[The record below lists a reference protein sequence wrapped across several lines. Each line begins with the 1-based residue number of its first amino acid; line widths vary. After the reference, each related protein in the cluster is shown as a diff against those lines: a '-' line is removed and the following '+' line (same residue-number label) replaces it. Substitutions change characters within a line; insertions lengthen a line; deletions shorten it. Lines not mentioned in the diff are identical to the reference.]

1 MSTFNMATPLCRQ
14 IFSHSKVIGR
24 FCQCQ
29 RGIRTN
35 ATFSRV
41 QRSQKY
47 YLYGTAAATS
57 LYFGWKWLESN
68 ARVEA
73 ARPPRR
79 MMEDV
84 SLRGLKLNHRER
96 RFIKFASVEYQGQLY
111 MTPQDFIESVTD
123 SEPRPRLK
131 RRTLWDKDLDRFHQE
146 TPSLAKGSPDMFRNI
161 FDKGIISYTEYL
173 FLLSILTKPQT
184 GFRIAF
190 NMFDTDGNERVD
202 KEEFL
207 VLMEMIT
214 AGVFQAYATWVSDT
228 TSDKT
233 DDKTAKKLEATKQVV
248 SQLLVGPDAKRIRV
262 GLEKIFS
269 TARRDRLNRALEGV
283 VKPPDTGEEEESE
296 PLEDELQKSHVVNTT
311 LLVHFFGRK
320 GKQELKFEEFKM
332 FMENLQ
338 TEVLEIEFNEFSKG
352 LPAITELDFA
362 RILLRYTYLQS
373 DQYELYLERLLDRIP
388 DGQGITFNE
397 FKSFCQFLNTLDDF
411 AIAMRMYTLA
421 DQPISQ
427 EEFHRAVKICTGT
440 ELSPHIV
447 DTVFKIF
454 DDDGDGQL
462 SYKEFIAIMRDRLHR
477 GFKTR
482 QLREGWEGFKSCIKE
497 EMTRD
502 DPSVPAL

>member
-207 VLMEMIT
+207 VL
-214 AGVFQAYATWVSDT
+214 
-228 TSDKT
+228 
-233 DDKTAKKLEATKQVV
+233 
-248 SQLLVGPDAKRIRV
+248 
-262 GLEKIFS
+262 EKIFS

-283 VKPPDTGEEEESE
+283 VKPPDTGLYPTGEEEESE

>member
-1 MSTFNMATPLCRQ
+1 MAAAARRITPNIRYGNRFSQCSRTFRTTV
-14 IFSHSKVIGR
+14 SHG
-24 FCQCQ
+24 
-29 RGIRTN
+29 N
-35 ATFSRV
+35 AL
-41 QRSQKY
+41 KNPNI
-47 YLYGTAAATS
+47 YLYGTAAATTI
-57 LYFGWKWLESN
+57 YFGWKWMERN
-68 ARVEA
+68 AVVEA
-73 ARPPRR
+73 ARPGRR
-79 MMEDV
+79 MTDEQ

-96 RFIKFASVEYQGQLY
+96 RFIKFASAEYEGQLY

-131 RRTLWDKDLDRFHQE
+131 RRILQENDLDRFAQE
-146 TPSLAKGSPDMFRNI
+146 TPILSKGSPDMFRTI

-207 VLMEMIT
+207 VL
-214 AGVFQAYATWVSDT
+214 
-228 TSDKT
+228 
-233 DDKTAKKLEATKQVV
+233 
-248 SQLLVGPDAKRIRV
+248 
-262 GLEKIFS
+262 EKIFS
-269 TARRDRLNRALEGV
+269 TARRDRLNRALEGA
-283 VKPPDTGEEEESE
+283 VKSSDTGEDVEV
-296 PLEDELQKSHVVNTT
+296 LEDELQKSHVVDTT
-311 LLVHFFGRK
+311 LLLHFFGRK
-320 GKQELKFEEFKM
+320 GKQDLKFEEFRM

-362 RILLRYTYLQS
+362 KILLRYTYLQS
-373 DQYELYLERLLDRIP
+373 DQYEMYLERLLDRIP
-388 DGQGITFNE
+388 EERGITFSE

-427 EEFHRAVKICTGT
+427 EEFHRAVKICTGE

-477 GFKTR
+477 GFKHTSR
-482 QLREGWEGFKSCIKE
+482 SEGWEAFKQCVKS
-497 EMTRD
+497 EMKA
-502 DPSVPAL
+502 VV

>member
-1 MSTFNMATPLCRQ
+1 MSTFNMATPLCRR
-14 IFSHSKVIGR
+14 IFPNSKVFGR
-24 FCQCQ
+24 FSQCQ

-41 QRSQKY
+41 QRNQKFC
-47 YLYGTAAATS
+47 LYGTAAATS
-57 LYFGWKWLESN
+57 LYFGWKWLENN
-68 ARVEA
+68 AVVEA
-73 ARPPRR
+73 ARPSRR
-79 MMEDV
+79 MMEDQ

-146 TPSLAKGSPDMFRNI
+146 TPSLSKGSPDMFRTI

-190 NMFDTDGNERVD
+190 NMFDTDGNQRVD

-228 TSDKT
+228 ASDSTDIKT
-233 DDKTAKKLEATKQVV
+233 TKKIEATKQVV
-248 SQLLVGPDAKRIRV
+248 SELLMGRDAKKNRV

-283 VKPPDTGEEEESE
+283 VKVADAGLYPTGEEEPE
-296 PLEDELQKSHVVNTT
+296 PLEDELQKSHVVDTT

-320 GKQELKFEEFKM
+320 GKQDLKFEEFKM

-373 DQYELYLERLLDRIP
+373 DQYEMYLERLLDRIP

-427 EEFHRAVKICTGT
+427 EEFHRAVKICTGA

-477 GFKTR
+477 GFKHTSR
-482 QLREGWEGFKSCIKE
+482 SEGWDAFKQCVKS
-497 EMTRD
+497 EMKA
-502 DPSVPAL
+502 VV

>member
-283 VKPPDTGEEEESE
+283 VKPPDTGLYPTGEEEESE

-477 GFKTR
+477 GFKHTSR
-482 QLREGWEGFKSCIKE
+482 SEGWDAFKQCVKS
-497 EMTRD
+497 EMKA
-502 DPSVPAL
+502 VV

>member
-1 MSTFNMATPLCRQ
+1 MAAHLR
-14 IFSHSKVIGR
+14 R
-24 FCQCQ
+24 FCQ
-29 RGIRTN
+29 GVTL
-35 ATFSRV
+35 FSRCSHST
-41 QRSQKY
+41 RGLRTIAYKTYNPKSPRF
-47 YLYGTAAATS
+47 YLYGTAVATS
-57 LYFGWKWLESN
+57 LYFGWKWVEKN
-68 ARVEA
+68 AMVEA
-73 ARPPRR
+73 ARPTRR
-79 MMEDV
+79 VTDEQT
-84 SLRGLKLNHRER
+84 LRGLKLNHRER
-96 RFIKFASVEYQGQLY
+96 RFIKFSSVEYQGQLY

-131 RRTLWDKDLDRFHQE
+131 RRVLTERDLERFMQE
-146 TPSLAKGSPDMFRNI
+146 TPLLSKGSPDMFRTI

-207 VLMEMIT
+207 VL
-214 AGVFQAYATWVSDT
+214 
-228 TSDKT
+228 
-233 DDKTAKKLEATKQVV
+233 
-248 SQLLVGPDAKRIRV
+248 
-262 GLEKIFS
+262 EKIFS
-269 TARRDRLNRALEGV
+269 TARRDRLNRALEGA
-283 VKPPDTGEEEESE
+283 VKQTEGEDGEVEEV
-296 PLEDELQKSHVVNTT
+296 LEDELQKSHVVDTT
-311 LLVHFFGRK
+311 LLLHFFGKK
-320 GKQELKFEEFKM
+320 GKQDLKFEEFKM

-362 RILLRYTYLQS
+362 KILLRYTYLQS
-373 DQYELYLERLLDRIP
+373 DQYEMYLERLLDRIP
-388 DGQGITFNE
+388 EGRGITFTE

-477 GFKTR
+477 GFKHTSR
-482 QLREGWEGFKSCIKE
+482 SEGWDAFKQCVKS
-497 EMTRD
+497 EMKA
-502 DPSVPAL
+502 VV

>member
-1 MSTFNMATPLCRQ
+1 MAAHLR
-14 IFSHSKVIGR
+14 R
-24 FCQCQ
+24 FCQNS
-29 RGIRTN
+29 TL
-35 ATFSRV
+35 FSRYSHST
-41 QRSQKY
+41 RGLRTIAYKTYNPKSPRF
-47 YLYGTAAATS
+47 YLYGTAVATS
-57 LYFGWKWLESN
+57 LYFGWKWVEKN
-68 ARVEA
+68 AMVEA
-73 ARPPRR
+73 ARPTRR
-79 MMEDV
+79 VTDEQT
-84 SLRGLKLNHRER
+84 LRGLKLNHRER
-96 RFIKFASVEYQGQLY
+96 RFIKFSSVEYQGQLY

-131 RRTLWDKDLDRFHQE
+131 RRVLTERDLERFMQE
-146 TPSLAKGSPDMFRNI
+146 TPLLSKGSPDMFRTI

-207 VLMEMIT
+207 VL
-214 AGVFQAYATWVSDT
+214 
-228 TSDKT
+228 
-233 DDKTAKKLEATKQVV
+233 
-248 SQLLVGPDAKRIRV
+248 
-262 GLEKIFS
+262 EKIFS
-269 TARRDRLNRALEGV
+269 TARRDRLNRALEGA
-283 VKPPDTGEEEESE
+283 VKQTEGEDGEVEEV
-296 PLEDELQKSHVVNTT
+296 LEDELQKSHVVDTT
-311 LLVHFFGRK
+311 LLLHFFGKK
-320 GKQELKFEEFKM
+320 GKQDLKFEEFKM

-362 RILLRYTYLQS
+362 KILLRYTYLQS
-373 DQYELYLERLLDRIP
+373 DQYEMYLERLLDRIP
-388 DGQGITFNE
+388 EGRGITFTE

-477 GFKTR
+477 GFKHTSR
-482 QLREGWEGFKSCIKE
+482 SEGWDAFKQCVKS
-497 EMTRD
+497 EMKA
-502 DPSVPAL
+502 VV

>member
-1 MSTFNMATPLCRQ
+1 MAAHLR
-14 IFSHSKVIGR
+14 R
-24 FCQCQ
+24 FCQSV
-29 RGIRTN
+29 TL
-35 ATFSRV
+35 FSRYSHST
-41 QRSQKY
+41 RGLRTSAYKTY
-47 YLYGTAAATS
+47 NPKSPRFYLYGTAVATS
-57 LYFGWKWLESN
+57 LYFGWKWVEKN
-68 ARVEA
+68 AMVEA
-73 ARPPRR
+73 ARPTRR
-79 MMEDV
+79 VTDDQT
-84 SLRGLKLNHRER
+84 LRGLKLNHRER
-96 RFIKFASVEYQGQLY
+96 RFIKFSSVEYQGQLY

-131 RRTLWDKDLDRFHQE
+131 RRVLIERDLERFMQE
-146 TPSLAKGSPDMFRNI
+146 TPLLSKGSPDMFRTI

-207 VLMEMIT
+207 VL
-214 AGVFQAYATWVSDT
+214 
-228 TSDKT
+228 
-233 DDKTAKKLEATKQVV
+233 
-248 SQLLVGPDAKRIRV
+248 
-262 GLEKIFS
+262 EKIFS
-269 TARRDRLNRALEGV
+269 TARRDRLNRALEGA
-283 VKPPDTGEEEESE
+283 VKQTEGEDGEVEEV
-296 PLEDELQKSHVVNTT
+296 LEDELQKSHVVDTT
-311 LLVHFFGRK
+311 LLLHFFGKK
-320 GKQELKFEEFKM
+320 GKQDLKFEEFKM

-362 RILLRYTYLQS
+362 KILLRYTYLQS
-373 DQYELYLERLLDRIP
+373 DQYEMYLERLLDRIP
-388 DGQGITFNE
+388 EGRGITFTE

-477 GFKTR
+477 GFK
-482 QLREGWEGFKSCIKE
+482 QQQVREGWEGFKACLKE
-497 EMTRD
+497 EIRQD
-502 DPSVPAL
+502 VQQPSLT

>member
-1 MSTFNMATPLCRQ
+1 MAAHLR
-14 IFSHSKVIGR
+14 R
-24 FCQCQ
+24 FCQSV
-29 RGIRTN
+29 TL
-35 ATFSRV
+35 FSRYSHST
-41 QRSQKY
+41 RGLRTSAYKTY
-47 YLYGTAAATS
+47 NPKSPRFYLYGTAVATS
-57 LYFGWKWLESN
+57 LYFGWKWVEKN
-68 ARVEA
+68 AMVEA
-73 ARPPRR
+73 ARPTRR
-79 MMEDV
+79 VTDDQT
-84 SLRGLKLNHRER
+84 LRGLKLNHRER
-96 RFIKFASVEYQGQLY
+96 RFIKFSSVEYQGQLY

-131 RRTLWDKDLDRFHQE
+131 RRVLIERDLERFMQE
-146 TPSLAKGSPDMFRNI
+146 TPLLSKGSPDMFRTI

-207 VLMEMIT
+207 VL
-214 AGVFQAYATWVSDT
+214 
-228 TSDKT
+228 
-233 DDKTAKKLEATKQVV
+233 
-248 SQLLVGPDAKRIRV
+248 
-262 GLEKIFS
+262 EKIFS
-269 TARRDRLNRALEGV
+269 TARRDRLNRALEGA
-283 VKPPDTGEEEESE
+283 VKQTEGEDGEVEEV
-296 PLEDELQKSHVVNTT
+296 LEDELQKSHVVDTT
-311 LLVHFFGRK
+311 LLLHFFGKK
-320 GKQELKFEEFKM
+320 GKQDLKFEEFKM

-362 RILLRYTYLQS
+362 KILLRYTYLQS
-373 DQYELYLERLLDRIP
+373 DQYEMYLERLLDRIP
-388 DGQGITFNE
+388 EGRGITFTE

-477 GFKTR
+477 GFKHTSR
-482 QLREGWEGFKSCIKE
+482 SEGWDAFKQCVKS
-497 EMTRD
+497 EMKA
-502 DPSVPAL
+502 VV

>member
-1 MSTFNMATPLCRQ
+1 MATLLR
-14 IFSHSKVIGR
+14 R
-24 FCQCQ
+24 FCQNHTLFGRYIQ
-29 RGIRTN
+29 STRGLRTSAYKTYN
-35 ATFSRV
+35 PKSPRF
-41 QRSQKY
+41 
-47 YLYGTAAATS
+47 YLYGTAVATS
-57 LYFGWKWLESN
+57 LYFGWKWVEKN
-68 ARVEA
+68 AMVEA
-73 ARPPRR
+73 ARPTRR
-79 MMEDV
+79 VTDEQT
-84 SLRGLKLNHRER
+84 LRGLKLNHRER
-96 RFIKFASVEYQGQLY
+96 RFIKFSSVEYQGQLY

-131 RRTLWDKDLDRFHQE
+131 RRVLIERDLERFMQE
-146 TPSLAKGSPDMFRNI
+146 TPLLSKGSPDMFRTI

-214 AGVFQAYATWVSDT
+214 AGVYRAYNTWIADT
-228 TSDKT
+228 IHGKPNPNLDE
-233 DDKTAKKLEATKQVV
+233 KLAATKQVV
-248 SQLLVGPDAKRIRV
+248 SEQLVGKSANSVRV

-269 TARRDRLNRALEGV
+269 TARRDRLNRALEGA
-283 VKPPDTGEEEESE
+283 VKQTEGEEGEVEEV
-296 PLEDELQKSHVVNTT
+296 LEDELQKSHVVDTT
-311 LLVHFFGRK
+311 LLLHFFGKK
-320 GKQELKFEEFKM
+320 GKQDLKFEEFKM

-362 RILLRYTYLQS
+362 KILLRYTYLQS
-373 DQYELYLERLLDRIP
+373 DQYEMYLERLLDRIP
-388 DGQGITFNE
+388 EGRGITFTE

-477 GFKTR
+477 GFKHTSR
-482 QLREGWEGFKSCIKE
+482 SEGWDAFKQCVKS
-497 EMTRD
+497 EMKA
-502 DPSVPAL
+502 VV

>member
-207 VLMEMIT
+207 V
-214 AGVFQAYATWVSDT
+214 
-228 TSDKT
+228 
-233 DDKTAKKLEATKQVV
+233 
-248 SQLLVGPDAKRIRV
+248 
-262 GLEKIFS
+262 LEKIFS

>member
-1 MSTFNMATPLCRQ
+1 MVNVA
-14 IFSHSKVIGR
+14 
-24 FCQCQ
+24 
-29 RGIRTN
+29 
-35 ATFSRV
+35 
-41 QRSQKY
+41 
-47 YLYGTAAATS
+47 GTKQTLIAVVD
-57 LYFGWKWLESN
+57 EVH
-68 ARVEA
+68 VEKTD
-73 ARPPRR
+73 
-79 MMEDV
+79 EQT
-84 SLRGLKLNHRER
+84 LRGLKLNHRER
-96 RFIKFASVEYQGQLY
+96 RFIKFSSVEYQGQLY

-131 RRTLWDKDLDRFHQE
+131 RRVLTERDLERFMQE
-146 TPSLAKGSPDMFRNI
+146 TPLLSKGSPDMFRTI

-207 VLMEMIT
+207 VL
-214 AGVFQAYATWVSDT
+214 
-228 TSDKT
+228 
-233 DDKTAKKLEATKQVV
+233 
-248 SQLLVGPDAKRIRV
+248 
-262 GLEKIFS
+262 EKIFS
-269 TARRDRLNRALEGV
+269 TARRDRLNRALEGA
-283 VKPPDTGEEEESE
+283 VKQTEGEDGEVEEV
-296 PLEDELQKSHVVNTT
+296 LEDELQKSHVVDTT
-311 LLVHFFGRK
+311 LLLHFFGKK
-320 GKQELKFEEFKM
+320 GKQDLKFEEFKM

-362 RILLRYTYLQS
+362 KILLRYTYLQS
-373 DQYELYLERLLDRIP
+373 DQYEMYLERLLDRIP
-388 DGQGITFNE
+388 EGRGITFTE

-477 GFKTR
+477 GFK
-482 QLREGWEGFKSCIKE
+482 QQQVREGWEGFKACLKE
-497 EMTRD
+497 EMRQD
-502 DPSVPAL
+502 VQQPSLT

>member
-233 DDKTAKKLEATKQVV
+233 DDKTAKKLEATKQV
-248 SQLLVGPDAKRIRV
+248 
-262 GLEKIFS
+262 LEKIFS

>member
-1 MSTFNMATPLCRQ
+1 MATVGRRLPRNVLSLCRRAQ
-14 IFSHSKVIGR
+14 CSRTVKTSASHGS
-24 FCQCQ
+24 F
-29 RGIRTN
+29 
-35 ATFSRV
+35 
-41 QRSQKY
+41 RSNQSL
-47 YLYGTAAATS
+47 YLCGVAAATS
-57 LYFGWKWLESN
+57 TYLGWKWLQGS
-68 ARVEA
+68 AVVEA
-73 ARPPRR
+73 AKPFRRPID
-79 MMEDV
+79 ES

-96 RFIKFASVEYQGQLY
+96 RFIKFSSVEYEGQLY

-131 RRTLWDKDLDRFHQE
+131 RKMLNERDLEQFSQE
-146 TPSLAKGSPDMFRNI
+146 TPLLSKSSPDMFRTI

-190 NMFDTDGNERVD
+190 NMFDTDGNQRVD

-207 VLMEMIT
+207 VLMDLIT
-214 AGVFQAYATWVSDT
+214 CGVYRAYSSWLSDT
-228 TSDKT
+228 AQDEN
-233 DDKTAKKLEATKQVV
+233 DDSENSKKLKATRQV
-248 SQLLVGPDAKRIRV
+248 
-262 GLEKIFS
+262 LEKIFS
-269 TARRDRLNRALEGV
+269 TARRDRLNRALEGAVKANDAGGDEEV
-283 VKPPDTGEEEESE
+283 V
-296 PLEDELQKSHVVNTT
+296 LEDELQKSHVVDTT
-311 LLVHFFGRK
+311 LLLHFFGRK
-320 GKQELKFEEFKM
+320 GKQDLKFEEFKM

-362 RILLRYTYLQS
+362 KILLRYTYLQS
-373 DQYELYLERLLDRIP
+373 DQYEMYLERLLDRIP
-388 DGQGITFNE
+388 EGRGITFSE

-427 EEFHRAVKICTGT
+427 EEFHRAVKICTGA

-477 GFKTR
+477 GFKS
-482 QLREGWEGFKSCIKE
+482 QQPSEGWVGFKACVKE
-497 EMTRD
+497 AMRNQGQQD
-502 DPSVPAL
+502 

>member
-1 MSTFNMATPLCRQ
+1 MAAILGRLSRSATISGRHARCLRTLKTQAFRGSRITSSTTYLCG
-14 IFSHSKVIGR
+14 V
-24 FCQCQ
+24 
-29 RGIRTN
+29 
-35 ATFSRV
+35 
-41 QRSQKY
+41 
-47 YLYGTAAATS
+47 AAATS
-57 LYFGWKWLESN
+57 AYLGWRWLHGG
-68 ARVEA
+68 AVVQA
-73 ARPPRR
+73 AKPRR
-79 MMEDV
+79 HIDES

-96 RFIKFASVEYQGQLY
+96 RFIKFSSVEYQGQLY
-111 MTPQDFIESVTD
+111 MSPQDFIESVTD

-131 RRTLWDKDLDRFHQE
+131 RRMLTEKDLEQFAQE
-146 TPSLAKGSPDMFRNI
+146 TPVLSKGSPDMFRTI

-207 VLMEMIT
+207 VL
-214 AGVFQAYATWVSDT
+214 
-228 TSDKT
+228 
-233 DDKTAKKLEATKQVV
+233 
-248 SQLLVGPDAKRIRV
+248 
-262 GLEKIFS
+262 EKIFS
-269 TARRDRLNRALEGV
+269 TARRDRLNRALEGAVKANDADADDEV
-283 VKPPDTGEEEESE
+283 V
-296 PLEDELQKSHVVNTT
+296 LEDELQKSHVVDTT
-311 LLVHFFGRK
+311 LLLHFFGRK
-320 GKQELKFEEFKM
+320 GKQDLKFEEFKM

-362 RILLRYTYLQS
+362 KILLRYTYLQS
-373 DQYELYLERLLDRIP
+373 DQYEMYLERLLDRIP
-388 DGQGITFNE
+388 EGKGITFSE

-411 AIAMRMYTLA
+411 AIAMKMYTLA

-427 EEFHRAVKICTGT
+427 EEFHRAVKICTGA

-477 GFKTR
+477 GFKQTSR
-482 QLREGWEGFKSCIKE
+482 SEGWDAFKQCVKS
-497 EMTRD
+497 EMKA
-502 DPSVPAL
+502 VV

>member
-1 MSTFNMATPLCRQ
+1 M
-14 IFSHSKVIGR
+14 
-24 FCQCQ
+24 
-29 RGIRTN
+29 
-35 ATFSRV
+35 V
-41 QRSQKY
+41 Q
-47 YLYGTAAATS
+47 AA
-57 LYFGWKWLESN
+57 K
-68 ARVEA
+68 
-73 ARPPRR
+73 PRR
-79 MMEDV
+79 HIDES

-96 RFIKFASVEYQGQLY
+96 RFIKFSSVEYQGQLY
-111 MTPQDFIESVTD
+111 MSPQDFIESVTD

-131 RRTLWDKDLDRFHQE
+131 RRMLTERDLEQFAQE
-146 TPSLAKGSPDMFRNI
+146 TPALSKGSPDMFRTI

-207 VLMEMIT
+207 VLMDLIT
-214 AGVFQAYATWVSDT
+214 AGVFRAYASWVSDT
-228 TSDKT
+228 IHDENPDSEK
-233 DDKTAKKLEATKQVV
+233 AKKLQSTKQV
-248 SQLLVGPDAKRIRV
+248 
-262 GLEKIFS
+262 LEKIFS
-269 TARRDRLNRALEGV
+269 TARRDRLNRALEGAVKANDAGADDEV
-283 VKPPDTGEEEESE
+283 V
-296 PLEDELQKSHVVNTT
+296 LEDELQKSHVVDTT
-311 LLVHFFGRK
+311 LLLHFFGRK
-320 GKQELKFEEFKM
+320 GKQDLKFEEFKM

-362 RILLRYTYLQS
+362 KILLRYTYLQS
-373 DQYELYLERLLDRIP
+373 DQYEMYLERLLDRIP
-388 DGQGITFNE
+388 EGKGITFSE

-411 AIAMRMYTLA
+411 AIAMKMYTLA

-427 EEFHRAVKICTGT
+427 EEFHRAVKICTGA

-477 GFKTR
+477 GFKQTSR
-482 QLREGWEGFKSCIKE
+482 SEGWDAFKQCVKS
-497 EMTRD
+497 EMKA
-502 DPSVPAL
+502 VV

>member
-1 MSTFNMATPLCRQ
+1 MATVGRRLPRNVLSLCRRAQ
-14 IFSHSKVIGR
+14 CSRTVKTSASHGS
-24 FCQCQ
+24 F
-29 RGIRTN
+29 
-35 ATFSRV
+35 
-41 QRSQKY
+41 RSNQSL
-47 YLYGTAAATS
+47 YLCGVAAATS
-57 LYFGWKWLESN
+57 TYLGWKWLQGS
-68 ARVEA
+68 AVVEA
-73 ARPPRR
+73 AKPFRRPID
-79 MMEDV
+79 ES

-96 RFIKFASVEYQGQLY
+96 RFIKFSSVEYEGQLY

-131 RRTLWDKDLDRFHQE
+131 RKMLNERDLEQFSQE
-146 TPSLAKGSPDMFRNI
+146 TPLLSKSSPDMFRTI

-190 NMFDTDGNERVD
+190 NMFDTDGNQRVD

-207 VLMEMIT
+207 V
-214 AGVFQAYATWVSDT
+214 
-228 TSDKT
+228 
-233 DDKTAKKLEATKQVV
+233 
-248 SQLLVGPDAKRIRV
+248 
-262 GLEKIFS
+262 LEKIFS
-269 TARRDRLNRALEGV
+269 TARRDRLNRALEGAVKANDAGGDEEV
-283 VKPPDTGEEEESE
+283 V
-296 PLEDELQKSHVVNTT
+296 LEDELQKSHVVDTT
-311 LLVHFFGRK
+311 LLLHFFGRK
-320 GKQELKFEEFKM
+320 GKQDLKFEEFKM

-362 RILLRYTYLQS
+362 KILLRYTYLQS
-373 DQYELYLERLLDRIP
+373 DQYEMYLERLLDRIP
-388 DGQGITFNE
+388 EGRGITFSE

-427 EEFHRAVKICTGT
+427 EEFHRAVKICTGA

-477 GFKTR
+477 GFKS
-482 QLREGWEGFKSCIKE
+482 QQPSEGWVGFKACVKE
-497 EMTRD
+497 AMRNQGQQD
-502 DPSVPAL
+502 

>member
-1 MSTFNMATPLCRQ
+1 MSTFNMATPLCRR
-14 IFSHSKVIGR
+14 IFPNSKVFGR
-24 FCQCQ
+24 FSQCQ

-41 QRSQKY
+41 QRNQKFC
-47 YLYGTAAATS
+47 LYGTAAATS
-57 LYFGWKWLESN
+57 LYFGWKWLENN
-68 ARVEA
+68 AVVEA
-73 ARPPRR
+73 ARPSRR
-79 MMEDV
+79 MMEDQ

-146 TPSLAKGSPDMFRNI
+146 TPSLSKGSPDMFRTI

-190 NMFDTDGNERVD
+190 NMFDTDGNQRVD

-207 VLMEMIT
+207 V
-214 AGVFQAYATWVSDT
+214 
-228 TSDKT
+228 
-233 DDKTAKKLEATKQVV
+233 
-248 SQLLVGPDAKRIRV
+248 
-262 GLEKIFS
+262 LEKIFS

-283 VKPPDTGEEEESE
+283 VKVADAGEEEPE
-296 PLEDELQKSHVVNTT
+296 PLEDELQKSHVVDTT

-320 GKQELKFEEFKM
+320 GKQDLKFEEFKM

-373 DQYELYLERLLDRIP
+373 DQYEMYLERLLDRIP

-427 EEFHRAVKICTGT
+427 EEFHRAVKICTGA

-477 GFKTR
+477 GFKHTSR
-482 QLREGWEGFKSCIKE
+482 SEGWDAFKQCVKS
-497 EMTRD
+497 EMKA
-502 DPSVPAL
+502 VV

>member
-1 MSTFNMATPLCRQ
+1 MAA
-14 IFSHSKVIGR
+14 IGR
-24 FCQCQ
+24 RVVSNVQLRNLFAQCSRTFKTNLS
-29 RGIRTN
+29 RGNI
-35 ATFSRV
+35 S
-41 QRSQKY
+41 SSPGI
-47 YLYGTAAATS
+47 YLYGTAVVTS
-57 LYFGWKWLESN
+57 AYFGWKWIGKN
-68 ARVEA
+68 AVVEA
-73 ARPPRR
+73 AKPTRR
-79 MMEDV
+79 MTDEQ

-96 RFIKFASVEYQGQLY
+96 RFIKFASAEYQGQLY

-131 RRTLWDKDLDRFHQE
+131 RRMLFERDLDRFAQE
-146 TPSLAKGSPDMFRNI
+146 TPVLSKGSPDMFRTI
-161 FDKGIISYTEYL
+161 FDRGIISYTEYL

-214 AGVFQAYATWVSDT
+214 AGVFRAYATWISDT
-228 TSDKT
+228 SLDDCT
-233 DDKTAKKLEATKQVV
+233 DPKKKKVLRDTRQV
-248 SQLLVGPDAKRIRV
+248 
-262 GLEKIFS
+262 LEKIFS
-269 TARRDRLNRALEGV
+269 TARRDRLNRALEGAA
-283 VKPPDTGEEEESE
+283 KSSDTGEDIEV
-296 PLEDELQKSHVVNTT
+296 LEDELQKSHVVDTT
-311 LLVHFFGRK
+311 LLLHFFGRK
-320 GKQELKFEEFKM
+320 GKQDLKFEEFKM

-362 RILLRYTYLQS
+362 KILLRYTYLQS
-373 DQYELYLERLLDRIP
+373 DQYEMYLERLLDRIP
-388 DGQGITFNE
+388 EGKGITFSE

-427 EEFHRAVKICTGT
+427 EEFHRAVKICTGA

-477 GFKTR
+477 GFKHTSR
-482 QLREGWEGFKSCIKE
+482 SEGWDAFRQCVKS
-497 EMTRD
+497 EMKA
-502 DPSVPAL
+502 VA

>member
-1 MSTFNMATPLCRQ
+1 M
-14 IFSHSKVIGR
+14 
-24 FCQCQ
+24 
-29 RGIRTN
+29 
-35 ATFSRV
+35 
-41 QRSQKY
+41 
-47 YLYGTAAATS
+47 
-57 LYFGWKWLESN
+57 
-68 ARVEA
+68 VEA
-73 ARPPRR
+73 ARPTRR
-79 MMEDV
+79 VTDEQT
-84 SLRGLKLNHRER
+84 LRGLKLNHRER
-96 RFIKFASVEYQGQLY
+96 RFIKFSSVEYQGQLY

-131 RRTLWDKDLDRFHQE
+131 RRVLTERDLERFMQE
-146 TPSLAKGSPDMFRNI
+146 TPLLSKGSPDMFRTI

-214 AGVFQAYATWVSDT
+214 AGVYRAYNTWIADT
-228 TSDKT
+228 IHGKPNANQDEKI
-233 DDKTAKKLEATKQVV
+233 AATKQV
-248 SQLLVGPDAKRIRV
+248 
-262 GLEKIFS
+262 LEKIFS
-269 TARRDRLNRALEGV
+269 TARRDRLNRALEGA
-283 VKPPDTGEEEESE
+283 VKQTEGEDGEVEEV
-296 PLEDELQKSHVVNTT
+296 LEDELQKSHVVDTT
-311 LLVHFFGRK
+311 LLLHFFGKK
-320 GKQELKFEEFKM
+320 GKQDLKFEEFKM

-362 RILLRYTYLQS
+362 KILLRYTYLQS
-373 DQYELYLERLLDRIP
+373 DQYEMYLERLLDRIP
-388 DGQGITFNE
+388 EGRGITFTE

-477 GFKTR
+477 GFKHTSR
-482 QLREGWEGFKSCIKE
+482 SEGWDAFKQCVKS
-497 EMTRD
+497 EMKA
-502 DPSVPAL
+502 VV

>member
-1 MSTFNMATPLCRQ
+1 MATILGRLSRSATIPGRHSRCLRTLKTQAFRGSLTTSSTAYLCG
-14 IFSHSKVIGR
+14 V
-24 FCQCQ
+24 
-29 RGIRTN
+29 
-35 ATFSRV
+35 
-41 QRSQKY
+41 
-47 YLYGTAAATS
+47 AAATS
-57 LYFGWKWLESN
+57 AYLGWRWLHGGS
-68 ARVEA
+68 VVQA
-73 ARPPRR
+73 AKPRR
-79 MMEDV
+79 HIDES

-96 RFIKFASVEYQGQLY
+96 RFIKFSSVEYQGQLY
-111 MTPQDFIESVTD
+111 MSPQDFIESVTD

-131 RRTLWDKDLDRFHQE
+131 RRMLSERDLEQFAQE
-146 TPSLAKGSPDMFRNI
+146 TPALSKGSPDMFRTI

-207 VLMEMIT
+207 VL
-214 AGVFQAYATWVSDT
+214 
-228 TSDKT
+228 
-233 DDKTAKKLEATKQVV
+233 
-248 SQLLVGPDAKRIRV
+248 
-262 GLEKIFS
+262 EKIFS
-269 TARRDRLNRALEGV
+269 TARRDRLNRALEGAVKANDAGADDEV
-283 VKPPDTGEEEESE
+283 V
-296 PLEDELQKSHVVNTT
+296 LEDELQKSHVVDTT
-311 LLVHFFGRK
+311 LLLHFFGRK
-320 GKQELKFEEFKM
+320 GKQDLKFEEFKM

-362 RILLRYTYLQS
+362 KILLRYTYLQS
-373 DQYELYLERLLDRIP
+373 DQYEMYLERLLDRIP
-388 DGQGITFNE
+388 EGKGITFSE

-411 AIAMRMYTLA
+411 AIAMKMYTLA

-427 EEFHRAVKICTGT
+427 EEFHRAVKICTGA

-477 GFKTR
+477 GFKQTSR
-482 QLREGWEGFKSCIKE
+482 SEGWDAFKQCVKS
-497 EMTRD
+497 EMKA
-502 DPSVPAL
+502 VV

>member
-1 MSTFNMATPLCRQ
+1 MAA
-14 IFSHSKVIGR
+14 IGR
-24 FCQCQ
+24 RVVSNVQLRNLFAQCSRTFKTNLS
-29 RGIRTN
+29 RGNI
-35 ATFSRV
+35 S
-41 QRSQKY
+41 SSPGI
-47 YLYGTAAATS
+47 YLYGTAVVTS
-57 LYFGWKWLESN
+57 AYFGWKWIGKN
-68 ARVEA
+68 AVVEA
-73 ARPPRR
+73 AKPTRR
-79 MMEDV
+79 MTDEQ

-96 RFIKFASVEYQGQLY
+96 RFIKFASAEYQGQLY

-131 RRTLWDKDLDRFHQE
+131 RRMLFERDLDRFAQE
-146 TPSLAKGSPDMFRNI
+146 TPVLSKGSPDMFRTI
-161 FDKGIISYTEYL
+161 FDRGIISYTEYL

-207 VLMEMIT
+207 VL
-214 AGVFQAYATWVSDT
+214 
-228 TSDKT
+228 
-233 DDKTAKKLEATKQVV
+233 
-248 SQLLVGPDAKRIRV
+248 
-262 GLEKIFS
+262 EKIFS
-269 TARRDRLNRALEGV
+269 TARRDRLNRALEGAA
-283 VKPPDTGEEEESE
+283 KSSDTGEDIEV
-296 PLEDELQKSHVVNTT
+296 LEDELQKSHVVDTT
-311 LLVHFFGRK
+311 LLLHFFGRK
-320 GKQELKFEEFKM
+320 GKQDLKFEEFKM

-362 RILLRYTYLQS
+362 KILLRYTYLQS
-373 DQYELYLERLLDRIP
+373 DQYEMYLERLLDRIP
-388 DGQGITFNE
+388 EGKGITFSE

-427 EEFHRAVKICTGT
+427 EEFHRAVKICTGA

-477 GFKTR
+477 GFK
-482 QLREGWEGFKSCIKE
+482 QQQAREGWEGFKACVKDAMNS
-497 EMTRD
+497 D
-502 DPSVPAL
+502 QPQQQSLS

>member
-1 MSTFNMATPLCRQ
+1 AAIARRIVPNVHLVNRFAQCSRTF
-14 IFSHSKVIGR
+14 
-24 FCQCQ
+24 
-29 RGIRTN
+29 RTN
-35 ATFSRV
+35 LSNG
-41 QRSQKY
+41 SISSNPGIY
-47 YLYGTAAATS
+47 MYCTAVATS
-57 LYFGWKWLESN
+57 VYFGWKWIRKN
-68 ARVEA
+68 AVVEA
-73 ARPPRR
+73 AKPTRR
-79 MMEDV
+79 MTDEP

-96 RFIKFASVEYQGQLY
+96 RFIKFASAEYQGQLY

-123 SEPRPRLK
+123 SEPRPRMK
-131 RRTLWDKDLDRFHQE
+131 RRILHERDLDQFAQE
-146 TPSLAKGSPDMFRNI
+146 TPVLSKGSPDMFRNI
-161 FDKGIISYTEYL
+161 FDRGTISYTEYL

-207 VLMEMIT
+207 VL
-214 AGVFQAYATWVSDT
+214 
-228 TSDKT
+228 
-233 DDKTAKKLEATKQVV
+233 
-248 SQLLVGPDAKRIRV
+248 
-262 GLEKIFS
+262 EKIFS
-269 TARRDRLNRALEGV
+269 TARRDRLNRALEGA
-283 VKPPDTGEEEESE
+283 VKSSTTGEDVEV
-296 PLEDELQKSHVVNTT
+296 LEDELQKSHVVDTT
-311 LLVHFFGRK
+311 LLLHFFGRK
-320 GKQELKFEEFKM
+320 GKQDLKFEEFKM

-362 RILLRYTYLQS
+362 KILLRYTYLQS
-373 DQYELYLERLLDRIP
+373 DQYEMYLERLLDRIP
-388 DGQGITFNE
+388 EGKGITFNE

-427 EEFHRAVKICTGT
+427 EEFHRAVKICTGA

-477 GFKTR
+477 GFK
-482 QLREGWEGFKSCIKE
+482 QQQSREGWEGFKACVKDA
-497 EMTRD
+497 MNTD
-502 DPSVPAL
+502 QPQQPSLT

>member
-1 MSTFNMATPLCRQ
+1 MAAILGRLSRSATISGRHARCLRTLKTQAFRGSRITSSTTYLCG
-14 IFSHSKVIGR
+14 V
-24 FCQCQ
+24 
-29 RGIRTN
+29 
-35 ATFSRV
+35 
-41 QRSQKY
+41 
-47 YLYGTAAATS
+47 AAATS
-57 LYFGWKWLESN
+57 AYLGWRWLHGG
-68 ARVEA
+68 AVVQA
-73 ARPPRR
+73 AKPRR
-79 MMEDV
+79 HIDES

-96 RFIKFASVEYQGQLY
+96 RFIKFSSVEYQGQLY
-111 MTPQDFIESVTD
+111 MSPQDFIESVTD

-131 RRTLWDKDLDRFHQE
+131 RRMLTEKDLEQFAQE
-146 TPSLAKGSPDMFRNI
+146 TPVLSKGSPDMFRTI

-207 VLMEMIT
+207 VL
-214 AGVFQAYATWVSDT
+214 
-228 TSDKT
+228 
-233 DDKTAKKLEATKQVV
+233 
-248 SQLLVGPDAKRIRV
+248 
-262 GLEKIFS
+262 EKIFS
-269 TARRDRLNRALEGV
+269 TARRDRLNRALEGAVKANDADADDEV
-283 VKPPDTGEEEESE
+283 V
-296 PLEDELQKSHVVNTT
+296 LEDELQKSHVVDTT
-311 LLVHFFGRK
+311 LLLHFFGRK
-320 GKQELKFEEFKM
+320 GKQDLKFEEFKM

-362 RILLRYTYLQS
+362 KILLRYTYLQS
-373 DQYELYLERLLDRIP
+373 DQYEMYLERLLDRIP
-388 DGQGITFNE
+388 EGKGITFSE

-411 AIAMRMYTLA
+411 AIAMKMYTLA

-427 EEFHRAVKICTGT
+427 EEFHRAVKICTGA

-477 GFKTR
+477 GFK
-482 QLREGWEGFKSCIKE
+482 QQEPSEGWAGFKACVKNAMRSQQQQ
-497 EMTRD
+497 D
-502 DPSVPAL
+502 QQPSLT

>member
-1 MSTFNMATPLCRQ
+1 M
-14 IFSHSKVIGR
+14 
-24 FCQCQ
+24 
-29 RGIRTN
+29 
-35 ATFSRV
+35 
-41 QRSQKY
+41 
-47 YLYGTAAATS
+47 YLYGTAVAAS
-57 LYFGWKWLESN
+57 AYFGWKWLEKQ
-68 ARVEA
+68 AVVQAAKPTRRVTDEL
-73 ARPPRR
+73 
-79 MMEDV
+79 

-96 RFIKFASVEYQGQLY
+96 RFIKFASAEYQGQLY

-131 RRTLWDKDLDRFHQE
+131 RRRIFEKDLERFAQE
-146 TPSLAKGSPDMFRNI
+146 TPILAKGSPDMFRNI

-214 AGVFQAYATWVSDT
+214 AGVFRAYASWVSDT
-228 TSDKT
+228 SKSDSM
-233 DDKTAKKLEATKQVV
+233 DSKKLKSLQDTRQV
-248 SQLLVGPDAKRIRV
+248 
-262 GLEKIFS
+262 LEKIFS
-269 TARRDRLNRALEGV
+269 TARRDRLNRALEGA
-283 VKPPDTGEEEESE
+283 VKSSDTGDDVEV
-296 PLEDELQKSHVVNTT
+296 LEDELQKSHVVDTT
-311 LLVHFFGRK
+311 LLLHFFGRK
-320 GKQELKFEEFKM
+320 GKQDLKFEEFQM

-362 RILLRYTYLQS
+362 KILLRYTYLQS
-373 DQYELYLERLLDRIP
+373 DQYEMYLERLLDRIP
-388 DGQGITFNE
+388 EGKGITFSE

-427 EEFHRAVKICTGT
+427 EEFHRAVKICTGA

-477 GFKTR
+477 GFKHTSR
-482 QLREGWEGFKSCIKE
+482 SEGWDAFKQCVKS
-497 EMTRD
+497 EMKA
-502 DPSVPAL
+502 VV

>member
-1 MSTFNMATPLCRQ
+1 M
-14 IFSHSKVIGR
+14 
-24 FCQCQ
+24 
-29 RGIRTN
+29 
-35 ATFSRV
+35 
-41 QRSQKY
+41 
-47 YLYGTAAATS
+47 YLYGTAVAAS
-57 LYFGWKWLESN
+57 AYFGWKWLEKQ
-68 ARVEA
+68 AVVQAAKPTRRVTDEL
-73 ARPPRR
+73 
-79 MMEDV
+79 

-96 RFIKFASVEYQGQLY
+96 RFIKFASAEYQGQLY

-131 RRTLWDKDLDRFHQE
+131 RRRIFEKDLERFAQE
-146 TPSLAKGSPDMFRNI
+146 TPILAKGSPDMFRNI

-214 AGVFQAYATWVSDT
+214 AGVFRAYASWVSDT
-228 TSDKT
+228 SKSDSM
-233 DDKTAKKLEATKQVV
+233 DSKKLKSLQDTRQVV
-248 SQLLVGPDAKRIRV
+248 SELLVGQSPNN
-262 GLEKIFS
+262 LEKIFS
-269 TARRDRLNRALEGV
+269 TARRDRLNRALEGA
-283 VKPPDTGEEEESE
+283 VKSSDTGDDVEV
-296 PLEDELQKSHVVNTT
+296 LEDELQKSHVVDTT
-311 LLVHFFGRK
+311 LLLHFFGRK
-320 GKQELKFEEFKM
+320 GKQDLKFEEFQM

-362 RILLRYTYLQS
+362 KILLRYTYLQS
-373 DQYELYLERLLDRIP
+373 DQYEMYLERLLDRIP
-388 DGQGITFNE
+388 EGKGITFSE

-427 EEFHRAVKICTGT
+427 EEFHRAVKICTGA

-477 GFKTR
+477 GFKHTSR
-482 QLREGWEGFKSCIKE
+482 SEGWDAFKQCVKS
-497 EMTRD
+497 EMKA
-502 DPSVPAL
+502 VV

>member
-1 MSTFNMATPLCRQ
+1 MAAHLR
-14 IFSHSKVIGR
+14 R
-24 FCQCQ
+24 FCQ
-29 RGIRTN
+29 GVTL
-35 ATFSRV
+35 FSRCSHST
-41 QRSQKY
+41 RGLRTIAYKTYNPKSPRF
-47 YLYGTAAATS
+47 YLYGTAVATS
-57 LYFGWKWLESN
+57 LYFGWKWVEKN
-68 ARVEA
+68 AMVEA
-73 ARPPRR
+73 ARPTRR
-79 MMEDV
+79 VTDEQT
-84 SLRGLKLNHRER
+84 LRGLKLNHRER
-96 RFIKFASVEYQGQLY
+96 RFIKFSSVEYQGQLY

-131 RRTLWDKDLDRFHQE
+131 RRVLTERDLERFMQE
-146 TPSLAKGSPDMFRNI
+146 TPLLSKGSPDMFRTI

-207 VLMEMIT
+207 VL
-214 AGVFQAYATWVSDT
+214 
-228 TSDKT
+228 
-233 DDKTAKKLEATKQVV
+233 
-248 SQLLVGPDAKRIRV
+248 
-262 GLEKIFS
+262 EKIFS
-269 TARRDRLNRALEGV
+269 TARRDRLNRALEGA
-283 VKPPDTGEEEESE
+283 VKQTEGEDGEVEEV
-296 PLEDELQKSHVVNTT
+296 LEDELQKSHVVDTT
-311 LLVHFFGRK
+311 LLLHFFGKK
-320 GKQELKFEEFKM
+320 GKQDLKFEEFKM

-362 RILLRYTYLQS
+362 KILLRYTYLQS
-373 DQYELYLERLLDRIP
+373 DQYEMYLERLLDRIP
-388 DGQGITFNE
+388 EGRGITFTE

-477 GFKTR
+477 GFKQQ
-482 QLREGWEGFKSCIKE
+482 QLREGWEGFKACLKE
-497 EMTRD
+497 EMRQD
-502 DPSVPAL
+502 VQQPSLT

>member
-1 MSTFNMATPLCRQ
+1 MAAHLR
-14 IFSHSKVIGR
+14 R
-24 FCQCQ
+24 FCQNS
-29 RGIRTN
+29 TL
-35 ATFSRV
+35 FSRYSHST
-41 QRSQKY
+41 RGLRTIAYKTYNPKSPRF
-47 YLYGTAAATS
+47 YLYGTAVATS
-57 LYFGWKWLESN
+57 LYFGWKWVEKN
-68 ARVEA
+68 AMVEA
-73 ARPPRR
+73 ARPTRR
-79 MMEDV
+79 VTDEQT
-84 SLRGLKLNHRER
+84 LRGLKLNHRER
-96 RFIKFASVEYQGQLY
+96 RFIKFSSVEYQGQLY

-131 RRTLWDKDLDRFHQE
+131 RRVLTERDLERFMQE
-146 TPSLAKGSPDMFRNI
+146 TPLLSKGSPDMFRTI

-207 VLMEMIT
+207 VL
-214 AGVFQAYATWVSDT
+214 
-228 TSDKT
+228 
-233 DDKTAKKLEATKQVV
+233 
-248 SQLLVGPDAKRIRV
+248 
-262 GLEKIFS
+262 EKIFS
-269 TARRDRLNRALEGV
+269 TARRDRLNRALEGA
-283 VKPPDTGEEEESE
+283 VKQTEGAEDGEVEEV
-296 PLEDELQKSHVVNTT
+296 LEDELQKSHVVDTT
-311 LLVHFFGRK
+311 LLLHFFGKK
-320 GKQELKFEEFKM
+320 GKQDLKFEEFKM

-362 RILLRYTYLQS
+362 KILLRYTYLQS
-373 DQYELYLERLLDRIP
+373 DQYEMYLERLLDRIP
-388 DGQGITFNE
+388 EGRGITFTE

-477 GFKTR
+477 GFK
-482 QLREGWEGFKSCIKE
+482 QQQIREGWEGFKACVKE
-497 EMTRD
+497 EMRQD
-502 DPSVPAL
+502 VQQPSLT

>member
-1 MSTFNMATPLCRQ
+1 MATLLR
-14 IFSHSKVIGR
+14 R
-24 FCQCQ
+24 FCQNHTLFGRYIQ
-29 RGIRTN
+29 STRGLRTSAYKTYN
-35 ATFSRV
+35 PKSPRF
-41 QRSQKY
+41 
-47 YLYGTAAATS
+47 YLYGTAVATS
-57 LYFGWKWLESN
+57 LYFGWKWVEKN
-68 ARVEA
+68 AMVEA
-73 ARPPRR
+73 ARPTRR
-79 MMEDV
+79 VTDEQT
-84 SLRGLKLNHRER
+84 LRGLKLNHRER
-96 RFIKFASVEYQGQLY
+96 RFIKFSSVEYQGQLY

-131 RRTLWDKDLDRFHQE
+131 RRVLIERDLERFMQE
-146 TPSLAKGSPDMFRNI
+146 TPLLSKGSPDMFRTI

-207 VLMEMIT
+207 VL
-214 AGVFQAYATWVSDT
+214 
-228 TSDKT
+228 
-233 DDKTAKKLEATKQVV
+233 
-248 SQLLVGPDAKRIRV
+248 
-262 GLEKIFS
+262 EKIFS
-269 TARRDRLNRALEGV
+269 TARRDRLNRALEGA
-283 VKPPDTGEEEESE
+283 VKQTEGEEGEVEEV
-296 PLEDELQKSHVVNTT
+296 LEDELQKSHVVDTT
-311 LLVHFFGRK
+311 LLLHFFGKK
-320 GKQELKFEEFKM
+320 GKQDLKFEEFKM

-362 RILLRYTYLQS
+362 KILLRYTYLQS
-373 DQYELYLERLLDRIP
+373 DQYEMYLERLLDRIP
-388 DGQGITFNE
+388 EGRGITFTE

-477 GFKTR
+477 GFK
-482 QLREGWEGFKSCIKE
+482 QQQPREGWEGFKTCLKE
-497 EMTRD
+497 EMRQD
-502 DPSVPAL
+502 VQQPSLT

>member
-1 MSTFNMATPLCRQ
+1 MSTFNMATPLCRR
-14 IFSHSKVIGR
+14 IFPNSKVFGR
-24 FCQCQ
+24 FSQCQ

-41 QRSQKY
+41 QRNQKFC
-47 YLYGTAAATS
+47 LYGTAAATS
-57 LYFGWKWLESN
+57 LYFGWKWLENN
-68 ARVEA
+68 AVVEA
-73 ARPPRR
+73 ARPSRR
-79 MMEDV
+79 MMEDQ

-146 TPSLAKGSPDMFRNI
+146 TPSLSKGSPDMFRTI

-190 NMFDTDGNERVD
+190 NMFDTDGNQRVD

-207 VLMEMIT
+207 V
-214 AGVFQAYATWVSDT
+214 
-228 TSDKT
+228 
-233 DDKTAKKLEATKQVV
+233 
-248 SQLLVGPDAKRIRV
+248 
-262 GLEKIFS
+262 LEKIFS

-283 VKPPDTGEEEESE
+283 VKVADAGLYPTGEEEPE
-296 PLEDELQKSHVVNTT
+296 PLEDELQKSHVVDTT

-320 GKQELKFEEFKM
+320 GKQDLKFEEFKM

-373 DQYELYLERLLDRIP
+373 DQYEMYLERLLDRIP

-427 EEFHRAVKICTGT
+427 EEFHRAVKICTGA

-477 GFKTR
+477 GFKT
-482 QLREGWEGFKSCIKE
+482 QLPREGWEGFKACIKD

-502 DPSVPAL
+502 DPSTPSL

>member
-1 MSTFNMATPLCRQ
+1 MAALARRTLPNFQLRNRFSQCSKTFKTNV
-14 IFSHSKVIGR
+14 SHGNISNNPR
-24 FCQCQ
+24 M
-29 RGIRTN
+29 
-35 ATFSRV
+35 
-41 QRSQKY
+41 
-47 YLYGTAAATS
+47 YLYGTAVAAS
-57 LYFGWKWLESN
+57 AYFGWKWLEKQ
-68 ARVEA
+68 AVVQAAKPTRRVTDEL
-73 ARPPRR
+73 
-79 MMEDV
+79 

-96 RFIKFASVEYQGQLY
+96 RFIKFASAEYQGQLY

-131 RRTLWDKDLDRFHQE
+131 RRRIFEKDLERFAQE
-146 TPSLAKGSPDMFRNI
+146 TPILAKGSPDMFRNI
-161 FDKGIISYTEYL
+161 FDKE
-173 FLLSILTKPQT
+173 PQT

-214 AGVFQAYATWVSDT
+214 AGVFRAYASWVSDT
-228 TSDKT
+228 SKSDSM
-233 DDKTAKKLEATKQVV
+233 DSKKLKSLQDTRQVV
-248 SQLLVGPDAKRIRV
+248 SELLVGQSPNN
-262 GLEKIFS
+262 LEKIFS
-269 TARRDRLNRALEGV
+269 TARRDRLNRALEGA
-283 VKPPDTGEEEESE
+283 VKSSDTGDDVEV
-296 PLEDELQKSHVVNTT
+296 LEDELQKSHVVDTT
-311 LLVHFFGRK
+311 LLLHFFGRK
-320 GKQELKFEEFKM
+320 GKQDLKFEEFQM

-362 RILLRYTYLQS
+362 KILLRYTYLQS
-373 DQYELYLERLLDRIP
+373 DQYEMYLERLLDRIP
-388 DGQGITFNE
+388 EGKGITFSE

-427 EEFHRAVKICTGT
+427 EEFHRAVKICTGA

-477 GFKTR
+477 GFKHTSR
-482 QLREGWEGFKSCIKE
+482 SEGWDAFKQCVKS
-497 EMTRD
+497 EMKA
-502 DPSVPAL
+502 VV

>member
-1 MSTFNMATPLCRQ
+1 MAAHLR
-14 IFSHSKVIGR
+14 R
-24 FCQCQ
+24 FCQNS
-29 RGIRTN
+29 TL
-35 ATFSRV
+35 FSRYSHST
-41 QRSQKY
+41 RGLRTIAYKTYNPKSPRF
-47 YLYGTAAATS
+47 YLYGTAVATS
-57 LYFGWKWLESN
+57 LYFGWKWVEKN
-68 ARVEA
+68 AMVEA
-73 ARPPRR
+73 ARPTRR
-79 MMEDV
+79 VTDEQT
-84 SLRGLKLNHRER
+84 LRGLKLNHRER
-96 RFIKFASVEYQGQLY
+96 RFIKFSSVEYQGQLY

-131 RRTLWDKDLDRFHQE
+131 RRVLTERDLERFMQE
-146 TPSLAKGSPDMFRNI
+146 TPLLSKGSPDMFRTI

-207 VLMEMIT
+207 VL
-214 AGVFQAYATWVSDT
+214 
-228 TSDKT
+228 
-233 DDKTAKKLEATKQVV
+233 
-248 SQLLVGPDAKRIRV
+248 
-262 GLEKIFS
+262 EKIFS
-269 TARRDRLNRALEGV
+269 TARRDRLNRALEGA
-283 VKPPDTGEEEESE
+283 VKQTEGEDGEVEEV
-296 PLEDELQKSHVVNTT
+296 LEDELQKSHVVDTT
-311 LLVHFFGRK
+311 LLLHFFGKK
-320 GKQELKFEEFKM
+320 GKQDLKFEEFKM

-362 RILLRYTYLQS
+362 KILLRYTYLQS
-373 DQYELYLERLLDRIP
+373 DQYEMYLERLLDRIP
-388 DGQGITFNE
+388 EGRGITFTE

-477 GFKTR
+477 GFK
-482 QLREGWEGFKSCIKE
+482 QQQIREGWEGFKACVKE
-497 EMTRD
+497 EMRQD
-502 DPSVPAL
+502 VQQPSLT